1 MEEGTTLSNPIFNFT
16 FKVKCIILLTL
27 GLVFYADSILNE
39 YALDDGIV
47 IAKNEFVQEG
57 FSGIK
62 GIMSH
67 DAYYSYYHQM
77 NANQMLAGGRYRPL
91 SIVVFAIEHAITGED
106 PFFRHAVS
114 ILAYMLCIL
123 VVFYFLNNYLL
134 VNMQKGEDIAF
145 LAALLFTIH
154 PMHTEVVANVKS
166 LDEMLSLIFI
176 LLTFIF
182 ALHYAEPEKGEKK
195 VKDLYLGAFCFF
207 LAMLAKEYALTLI
220 FLLPILFYT
229 VAKKDTKDTILN
241 SLPYFGV
248 VVLYMII
255 RIKSVG
261 VPHNV
266 PSDEILNN
274 PYMLATHSQKIAS
287 EIYVLGKYLFMLFIP
302 YPLSSDYSYNQLPYR
317 GFNDPLVWLCIIS
330 YGAIIYWGFKLL
342 LQKRI
347 LAFPIFFY
355 LANLAMVT
363 NFVVDVGATMGERLA
378 FHSSLGF
385 VVLLSYGF
393 IRSPE
398 FAKKREVIMGVTAVL
413 IVLCGIECTTRN
425 VLWKNDM
432 TLFIHDVEVSPNS
445 VMVLGNAGARYLD
458 KAETIKD
465 TSKASKALV
474 NEYINKSV
482 SLLRKSIQM
491 HPTYTNSY
499 LNLGIAFYKLQMPD
513 SSKKYWDYAKKLYP
527 DHPNLKQYYPLL
539 ANSYLNQAMEF
550 GRENKAPQAI
560 IALKKGLYANNNNPD
575 LWYNLGGAYFTVHEW
590 DSARFAWQC
599 ALQLKPDYDLA
610 KKGLSALPPQGKDT
624 VRGIRP

>member
-1 MEEGTTLSNPIFNFT
+1 MEEGTTLSTPIFNFT

-47 IAKNEFVQEG
+47 IAKNEFVQQG
-57 FSGIK
+57 FSGIP

-106 PFFRHAVS
+106 PLARHAIS
-114 ILAYMLCIL
+114 ILAYMCCIL

-134 VNMQKGEDIAF
+134 INMQKGEDIAF

-182 ALHYAEPEKGEKK
+182 ALRYAEAEKGEKK
-195 VKDLYLGAFCFF
+195 GKDLYLGALFFF

-229 VAKKDTKDTILN
+229 VAKKDVKNTILN
-241 SLPYFGV
+241 TAPYLAV
-248 VVLYMII
+248 VALYMII

-317 GFNDPLVWLCIIS
+317 SFNDPMVWLCIIS
-330 YGAIIYWGFKLL
+330 YAAIIYWGFKLL

-398 FAKKREVIMGVTAVL
+398 FAKKREVIIGIAGILV
-413 IVLCGIECTTRN
+413 VLCGIECTTRN

-465 TSKASKALV
+465 TSKESKALI
-474 NEYINKSV
+474 NQYITKSV
-482 SLLRKSIQM
+482 TLLRRSIQM

-539 ANSYLNQAMEF
+539 ASSYLTQAMEF
-550 GRENKAPQAI
+550 GRENKAPEAI
-560 IALKKGLYANNNNPD
+560 IALKKGLVANNNNAD
-575 LWYNLGGAYFTVHEW
+575 LWYNLGGAYFTVHAW
-590 DSARFAWQC
+590 DSARFAWNC

-610 KKGLSALPPQGKDT
+610 KKGLAALPPPQNT
-624 VRGIRP
+624 VTGIRP